1 MDQGP
6 HSMFTGIVEDLGV
19 VTFTKSSK
27 GVQLISV
34 RSSVAADCAKLGDS
48 VALNG
53 VCLTIVAT
61 DHDCITV
68 EAVPE
73 TLRLTNL
80 GDLEVHSRINI
91 ERPLTLGDAFGGHFV
106 QGHID
111 TTVSLLDREPDGGS
125 EILRF
130 TTPAA
135 FSKHVVAKGFV
146 ALDGVSLT
154 VVEQDEHSF
163 AIALIPHTKKSVTL
177 GNAPV
182 GYQANFEADILAK
195 YDRSQDPHRVL
206 APSIDQL
213 RSAGFALD
221 ETR

>member
-1 MDQGP
+1 MAQGP
-6 HSMFTGIVEDLGV
+6 HRMFTGIVEDLGV
-19 VTFTKSSK
+19 VTFTKIRK

-48 VALNG
+48 VAING

-80 GDLEVHSRINI
+80 GDLKVHSKVNI
-91 ERPLTLGDAFGGHFV
+91 ERPLAFGDAIGGHFV

-111 TTVSLLDREPDGGS
+111 TTVSLLDRRPDGGA
-125 EILRF
+125 ELVRF
-130 TTPAA
+130 TTPAT
-135 FSKHVVAKGFV
+135 FTKQIVSKGFV

-154 VVEQDEHSF
+154 VIEPDRDSF
-163 AIALIPHTKKSVTL
+163 AISLIPHTKKSVTL
-177 GNAPV
+177 GSAPV
-182 GYQANFEADILAK
+182 GYRANFEADIVAK
-195 YDRSQDPHRVL
+195 YGGSPNPHGAL
-206 APSIDQL
+206 TPSIDQL

-221 ETR
+221 ENR